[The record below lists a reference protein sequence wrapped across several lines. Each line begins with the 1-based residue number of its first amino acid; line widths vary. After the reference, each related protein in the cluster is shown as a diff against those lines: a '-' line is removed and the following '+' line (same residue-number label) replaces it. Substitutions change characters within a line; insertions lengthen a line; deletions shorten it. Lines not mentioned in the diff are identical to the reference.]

1 MKMLKSLLLLA
12 LFFVLQNHFV
22 SAQQIKYK
30 RIKPAK
36 GTLNWKLEDANGNI
50 VSEGKIT
57 DGEWRQAG
65 AILKDYL
72 ILDKDENNKIKTAL
86 VIIAGKKCPLRN
98 FAVQF
103 YHDGEFYPKKNYY
116 RNFQFSS
123 KPDGVIIDTNGELSN
138 AIYYDFGAV
147 TSKYRAMTGCF
158 INRILIPNSE
168 SSIKISVENK
178 YSLYI
183 LGDTD
188 YKWGK

>member
-1 MKMLKSLLLLA
+1 MLKSLLLLA

-123 KPDGVIIDTNGELSN
+123 KTDGVIIDTNGELSN